1 MYRANAKQIKM
12 RVSTTSRA
20 LALLSSR
27 SRVYIIYYAA
37 PSYHCD
43 NEANILCILTI
54 SVLLIKTLV
63 SMYDHAGLFEYIYI
77 IMNIFK
83 VYGFNSKIVSLR
95 NSYVAACV

>member
-63 SMYDHAGLFEYIYI
+63 SMYDLYSWVVFLNIKILYFLILFYIDLR
-77 IMNIFK
+77 
-83 VYGFNSKIVSLR
+83 SKIL
-95 NSYVAACV
+95 NS

>member
-63 SMYDHAGLFEYIYI
+63 SMYDHVLLGIFIYI
-77 IMNIFK
+77 HKNFIF
-83 VYGFNSKIVSLR
+83 FNSFFILIYEVR
-95 NSYVAACV
+95 F

>member
-20 LALLSSR
+20 LEILSSR

-63 SMYDHAGLFEYIYI
+63 SMYDHVLLGSFFEHKYSYI
-77 IMNIFK
+77 F
-83 VYGFNSKIVSLR
+83 
-95 NSYVAACV
+95 

>member
-1 MYRANAKQIKM
+1 MYRVNAKQIKM

-63 SMYDHAGLFEYIYI
+63 SMYDHVLLGSFFEHK
-77 IMNIFK
+77 NFIF
-83 VYGFNSKIVSLR
+83 FNSFL
-95 NSYVAACV
+95 Y